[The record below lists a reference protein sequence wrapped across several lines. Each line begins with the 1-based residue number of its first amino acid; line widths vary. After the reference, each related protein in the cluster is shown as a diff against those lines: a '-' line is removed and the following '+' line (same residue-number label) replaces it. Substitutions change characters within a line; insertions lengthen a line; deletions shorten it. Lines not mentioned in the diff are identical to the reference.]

1 MRRST
6 ILASAAAALFLAGS
20 VAPALAADDSGGMAK
35 IRCEGVNSCHSQSD
49 CKTAHSQ
56 CKGHNSCKGQGF
68 KLLTPD
74 ECAAAKKALEKKN
87 G

>member
-1 MRRST
+1 MRKSAL
-6 ILASAAAALFLAGS
+6 IASAAAALFLSGT
-20 VAPALAADDSGGMAK
+20 VVPALAAGDSGSSQK
-35 IRCEGVNSCHSQSD
+35 IRCEGVNSCRNLSD

-74 ECAAAKKALEKKN
+74 ECAAAKKALEKK
-87 G
+87 